1 MLNYDDEA
9 TVQSEANIKLS
20 MFDKGVSSSE
30 VLSRADEITN
40 NRSYMDD
47 VKTSVLSSGTRPSAR
62 NIMQGKLLMSVK
74 KPNQS
79 LLGRY
84 NRNMTTSSSKFAQK

>member
-1 MLNYDDEA
+1 MLKYDDDA

-30 VLSRADEITN
+30 VLSRADN

-47 VKTSVLSSGTRPSAR
+47 AKTSMLSSGMRPSAR

-84 NRNMTTSSSKFAQK
+84 NRNMITSSTKFA

>member
-1 MLNYDDEA
+1 MLKYDDDA

-30 VLSRADEITN
+30 VLSRADN

-47 VKTSVLSSGTRPSAR
+47 AKTSTLSSGMRPSAR

-84 NRNMTTSSSKFAQK
+84 NRNMTTSSTKFAQK

>member
-1 MLNYDDEA
+1 MLKYDDDA

-30 VLSRADEITN
+30 VLSRADN

-47 VKTSVLSSGTRPSAR
+47 AKTSMLSSGMRPSAR

-84 NRNMTTSSSKFAQK
+84 NRNMTTSSTKFAQK